1 MVRSDEMSRPRSNDQ
16 TRRRVLLVEDQEPL
30 RRAYGRLLEKA
41 GVEAALASS
50 GEEALAAIVHGEL
63 EAVVSD
69 INMPGM
75 DGIALLRAVREHDLD
90 LPVILVTGYPS
101 VDSAA
106 RAIEYGALKY
116 LIKPVEQHAF
126 VESVADAVRLRG
138 VARLKRQAATLL
150 GASDRLVGDRAGLEA
165 TLARGLASLWMAYQP
180 IVNPKTRQVV
190 AFEALVRTH
199 EPALPHPGALFSAA
213 ERLGRVHEVGRAI
226 RASVARTLADGATAA
241 DIFLNL
247 HSADLLDEALFA
259 LEAPLTAFARR
270 IVLEITER
278 AALDSTADVPG
289 RIHRLRE
296 LGFRVAIDD
305 LGAGYAGLSYFA
317 LLSPDVVKLDMAL
330 VRDVHKE
337 EVKQKLIGS
346 LTELC
351 GQLGML
357 VVAEGVETTEER
369 DATIRLGCDLLQGY
383 LFARPGPPFPE
394 VVW

>member
-1 MVRSDEMSRPRSNDQ
+1 MVSSDETSRSRSIDQ
-16 TRRRVLLVEDQEPL
+16 TRGRVLLVEDQEPL

-41 GVEAALASS
+41 GFEAALASS
-50 GEEALAAIVHGEL
+50 GEEALAAIVRGDIE
-63 EAVVSD
+63 VIVSD

-101 VDSAA
+101 IDSAA

-116 LIKPVEQHAF
+116 LIKPVEQNAF

-138 VARLKRQAATLL
+138 VARLKRQAAALL
-150 GASDRLVGDRAGLEA
+150 GAGDRLVGDRAGLET

-213 ERLGRVHEVGRAI
+213 ERMGRVHEVGRAI
-226 RASVARTLADGATAA
+226 RASVARTLADGVTAA

-259 LEAPLTAFARR
+259 PEAPLTAFARR

-289 RIHRLRE
+289 RIRRLRD

-330 VRDVHKE
+330 VRDVHRE

-357 VVAEGVETTEER
+357 VVAEGVETPEER